1 MTAYTAESDGKA
13 YIKKEF
19 LEAGSKGFEGAAAER
34 LSALERLIAD
44 VEAEQERA
52 SAELKAL
59 REQGKEKT
67 CKFRELMGNKL
78 VNTSI
83 LSKLRAYH
91 IV

>member
-1 MTAYTAESDGKA
+1 MTRYTAESDGKA

-19 LEAGSKGFEGAAAER
+19 LEAGSAGFEGAAAER
-34 LSALERLIAD
+34 LQKMERLISD
-44 VEAEQERA
+44 LDKEQERI
-52 SAELKAL
+52 SLELKAL

-78 VNTSI
+78 VNTSV

-91 IV
+91 II